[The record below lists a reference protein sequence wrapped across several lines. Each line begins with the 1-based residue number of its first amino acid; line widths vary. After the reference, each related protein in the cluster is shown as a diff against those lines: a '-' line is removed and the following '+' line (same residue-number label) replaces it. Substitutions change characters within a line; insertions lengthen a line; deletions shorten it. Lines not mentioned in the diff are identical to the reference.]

1 MHRCAE
7 SAKRRP
13 DRHVCSVELTAERGR
28 EPNPYA
34 PIAAFHDERV
44 AFVP

>member
-7 SAKRRP
+7 CSKRRSY
-13 DRHVCSVELTAERGR
+13 RYVCSVELTAERGR
-28 EPNPYA
+28 EPNPYS
-34 PIAAFHDERV
+34 PLAAFDDEGV